1 MRAYALADLGDHLSV
16 DVYLRK
22 EDAFAELDEILRDEP
37 DWAGL
42 LFVAP
47 IELDEREMSLN

>member
-1 MRAYALADLGDHLSV
+1 
-16 DVYLRK
+16 VYLRK

-42 LFVAP
+42 LFIAP
-47 IELDEREMSLN
+47 IELDKRDVSPN